1 MTIIR
6 SGKTYTS
13 YGSLIP
19 GECFDY
25 EGKIFMVID
34 ETDPDTSDRT
44 YASVNLESG
53 AVTLVFANGT
63 LVLKTG
69 CELKVKYD

>member
-13 YGSLIP
+13 YGSLVP

-34 ETDPDTSDRT
+34 ETDPDTTERT
-44 YASVNLESG
+44 YG
-53 AVTLVFANGT
+53 AVSLENGSVTFVFANGT
-63 LVLKTG
+63 LVMKTG
-69 CELKVKYD
+69 CELKVKYY